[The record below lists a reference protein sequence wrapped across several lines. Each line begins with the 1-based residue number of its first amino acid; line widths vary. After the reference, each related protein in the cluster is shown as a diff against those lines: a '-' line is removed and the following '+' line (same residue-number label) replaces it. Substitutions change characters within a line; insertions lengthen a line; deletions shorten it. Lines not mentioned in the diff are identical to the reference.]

1 MQIQNSYISD
11 LNQNWCNFSLWVSAA
26 NWMNALDMVTRK
38 FQLTVNGRMSLGWI
52 GKFSPSIKRWTKSE
66 HQKAKRSVSCSQLL
80 SINFS
85 AAAAPQNKCRIKSPV
100 CSKVTLKK
108 ANWFKLNMRVCELNR
123 WMEKQMYW
131 PRSEKGQIPSSRQSI
146 VNLFSDMCVYALTYK
161 DQACHLEKGFL
172 WIWRQENTRVHGF
185 TVRWYIWSGR
195 EGKGGG

>member
-1 MQIQNSYISD
+1 MD
-11 LNQNWCNFSLWVSAA
+11 GCRSAGSR
-26 NWMNALDMVTRK
+26 LEY
-38 FQLTVNGRMSLGWI
+38 F

-66 HQKAKRSVSCSQLL
+66 HQKAKRFVSCSQLLWL

-85 AAAAPQNKCRIKSPV
+85 AAAAPQNKCLIKSQV
-100 CSKVTLKK
+100 CSKVTLKR
-108 ANWFKLNMRVCELNR
+108 ANCFNLNMRVCQLNC

-131 PRSEKGQIPSSRQSI
+131 LRRGKFRALDSQLSI
-146 VNLFSDMCVYALTYK
+146 FSQTCVYTLIYM

-195 EGKGGG
+195 EGKVEDKVYKWSVEAKTLMEKSCFCHKLMWLTFVSLQLH